1 MRYQRQIQLK
11 EIGEIGQKKLQHA
24 KVLVVG
30 AGGLGCQVL
39 PLLVGAG
46 VGFIRLYDA
55 DIVDESNLHRQTLY
69 RMPDIGQSKALTAK
83 NTLKHLNPY
92 VTIETHT
99 TRLYISNANLAL
111 QDIDIVIDAADNF
124 ATTYILSDQCMQM
137 NIPLVSA
144 SVMMRTGYV
153 GAFCAGY
160 PSYRAIFPYIP
171 KAIGSCNTEG
181 VMGTAVAVIGSM
193 QAQVALSILLE
204 FSPSPLG
211 KLFQFDFSTWQ
222 NTIINFH
229 LAEENHIKSHIK
241 FIDSS
246 EIDTDDYV
254 IELRSNEEIN
264 TSNSIEYN
272 IQINFEQSINFIPQ
286 TKQRTVLVCKTGM
299 RALNFASHLEE
310 KGVNNLAIIAM
321 GI

>member
-1 MRYQRQIQLK
+1 
-11 EIGEIGQKKLQHA
+11 
-24 KVLVVG
+24 
-30 AGGLGCQVL
+30 
-39 PLLVGAG
+39 
-46 VGFIRLYDA
+46 
-55 DIVDESNLHRQTLY
+55 
-69 RMPDIGQSKALTAK
+69 
-83 NTLKHLNPY
+83 
-92 VTIETHT
+92 
-99 TRLYISNANLAL
+99 
-111 QDIDIVIDAADNF
+111 
-124 ATTYILSDQCMQM
+124 
-137 NIPLVSA
+137 
-144 SVMMRTGYV
+144 
-153 GAFCAGY
+153 
-160 PSYRAIFPYIP
+160 
-171 KAIGSCNTEG
+171 
-181 VMGTAVAVIGSM
+181 MGTAVAVIGSM

-204 FSPSPLG
+204 FYPSPLG
-211 KLFQFDFSTWQ
+211 KLFQFNFSTWQ